1 MNDKI
6 EAMFPFVYT
15 HEITEKMF
23 FLLHCTLRSD
33 GKKYHFLLQFNS
45 SYYARVDE
53 HCAQL
58 HYVTNKV
65 LRKGLLS
72 SRKNLSIQ
80 CNVVVPIAQR
90 LRLIA
95 DDIGNFSLDSVISS
109 DMRSRSLPNDAV
121 QLFFKDECSKR
132 LKETVHVISEK
143 NKTQVATELHSEND
157 KATPDLNIKLA
168 VYQEICDG
176 MVKNNILSKYLYNAS
191 QSMESLYA
199 FRKRFA
205 VQWAIESLLQ
215 YAFNVVDRTPSR
227 LVINIDTGQVVP
239 TEFRISYNNQ
249 GLVEGNKLPF
259 RLTRNIENLIGP
271 FMIGGVFVPAM
282 ASGAEAFKCVDE
294 ELNPALCVILRDDI
308 VSWYCSKS
316 PPRSDSKN
324 QELERQL
331 GERIVK
337 NVSLAQRRMLEC
349 SPDTEMGTDKQDA
362 ADLHLRKLL
371 HVATSPENLCEAPLP
386 FQPWF

>member
-1 MNDKI
+1 MI
-6 EAMFPFVYT
+6 QLVQSLTCARTVLFT
-15 HEITEKMF
+15 
-23 FLLHCTLRSD
+23 LHCTLRSD
-33 GKKYHFLLQFNS
+33 GKKYHFLLQFNG

-72 SRKNLSIQ
+72 SRKNLSIKS
-80 CNVVVPIAQR
+80 NVVIPIAQR

-95 DDIGNFSLDSVISS
+95 DDMGNFSLDSVISS
-109 DMRSRSLPNDAV
+109 DLLSRSLPNDSV
-121 QLFFKDECSKR
+121 QKFFKNR
-132 LKETVHVISEK
+132 IQVISEK
-143 NKTQVATELHSEND
+143 KKTQVATELHLEND
-157 KATPDLNIKLA
+157 KVTADSNVKLA
-168 VYQEICDG
+168 VYHEICDG
-176 MVKNNILSKYLYNAS
+176 MVKNNTLSKYIYNAL
-191 QSMESLYA
+191 QSLESMYA

-249 GLVEGNKLPF
+249 GLIEGNKLPF
-259 RLTRNIENLIGP
+259 RITRNIENLVGP
-271 FMIGGVFVPAM
+271 FMIGGLFVPAM
-282 ASGAEAFKCVDE
+282 ASGAEAFNSVNE

-331 GERIVK
+331 GERILK
-337 NVSLAQRRMLEC
+337 NASLVQRRMLEC
-349 SPDTEMGTDKQDA
+349 APDTDMDTDKQDA
-362 ADLHLRKLL
+362 ADSHLRHLL